1 MAIEQL
7 VTPNNVLINVT
18 SETIVIQIPDF
29 KSPACSQFIEI
40 YLSDWD
46 AVKAFIDGKINK

>member
-1 MAIEQL
+1 MATIQL
-7 VTPNNVLINVT
+7 VTENDV
-18 SETIVIQIPDF
+18 IVQVSGEYIILQIPDF
-29 KSPACSQFIEI
+29 ESPACSQFIEI